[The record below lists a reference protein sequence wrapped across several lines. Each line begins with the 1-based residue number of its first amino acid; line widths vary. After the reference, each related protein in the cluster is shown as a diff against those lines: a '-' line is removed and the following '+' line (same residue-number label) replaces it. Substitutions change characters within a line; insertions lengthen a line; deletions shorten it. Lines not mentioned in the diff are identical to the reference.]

1 VAVANHRYFTTVS
14 PTKFVPHISVPY
26 VQPFG
31 IYDEYVGDT
40 VCRYAAISTLV
51 QSFRHHN
58 LLKSKMNGGTIIYPQ
73 SVMHFPNHLAAQ
85 SNKCSHE
92 QPLQVGHPPLPIY
105 TPLAA
110 PSPETRP
117 PPIHP
122 ALSTPVAITEST
134 PPSVA
139 NTSCS
144 GTVAAVQRLLASLA
158 SDPRPPLEP

>member
-1 VAVANHRYFTTVS
+1 MAVANHRYFTTVS

-73 SVMHFPNHLAAQ
+73 SVMHFPNHLADQ

-134 PPSVA
+134 SSPL
-139 NTSCS
+139 CS
-144 GTVAAVQRLLASLA
+144 QHILFRHSSRRPAAASLA
-158 SDPRPPLEP
+158 SLRSPTAT